1 MDDSNVDKMLEKSV
15 KKSTLDKYGRAWDKW
30 SIFATYHGV
39 DVVPPDMRAFEI
51 FVANTAELS
60 GFAGVASMSAA
71 AITHFGALEGVQS
84 PFTTP
89 RFGKILRGI
98 RNKYGKPV
106 KPKKP
111 FSRLHI
117 TTFMDWARGGLLLDG
132 RAALPMALCYQQLLR
147 GAEAFDLNGSNVD
160 RRGDYFWV
168 KVKTSK
174 NHPEG
179 FLFKVPVDAN
189 RPHDFGTI
197 LADFVVKMGIK
208 LGDPKSYFAC
218 TVMSVKGVLKSVSSV
233 QVSTAMMQ
241 SNCKKL
247 ITATGLDARDYATH
261 SCKRGGALA
270 ALEARLSDVQVQD
283 LDRWSSSV
291 MVARYTEGN
300 PDVREVL
307 A

>member
-1 MDDSNVDKMLEKSV
+1 V
-15 KKSTLDKYGRAWDKW
+15 
-30 SIFATYHGV
+30 
-39 DVVPPDMRAFEI
+39 
-51 FVANTAELS
+51 
-60 GFAGVASMSAA
+60 
-71 AITHFGALEGVQS
+71 
-84 PFTTP
+84 
-89 RFGKILRGI
+89 
-98 RNKYGKPV
+98 
-106 KPKKP
+106 
-111 FSRLHI
+111 
-117 TTFMDWARGGLLLDG
+117 
-132 RAALPMALCYQQLLR
+132 

-218 TVMSVKGVLKSVSSV
+218 TVMSVKGVLKLVSSV